1 MKYQVGRKAL
11 HQPLEQFGLRLTP
24 HGKKRSSSFSS
35 IVLTFPASGS
45 IRSGLWWS
53 AFFWT
58 IISSLIDARTFR
70 VRCWLNHWPPF
81 PPEQNSACSYYT
93 ILTGS
98 SNPVLN
104 GFNKYLCD
112 ALDCNSQVG
121 WVGLAYSYWVE
132 RKKTATK
139 VWYKRATRYSL
150 TMTFL
155 PSESHT
161 CIDLQRSSVFAWR
174 CILNLLYLLWNEF
187 TITAVALKNKGRIWF
202 LVKLISCWIHR
213 ITWDM
218 CMGKICEGKASH
230 PNIMTRPR
238 LRRVSWL

>member
-1 MKYQVGRKAL
+1 MKNLCVALEDSRCCIASGYDYTYRQVTSSNELGKSHHKKLFGPVFVYNSYSVKYQVGQKAL

-58 IISSLIDARTFR
+58 IISSLIDAGTFR

-93 ILTGS
+93 ILTLS
-98 SNPVLN
+98 SNPILN
-104 GFNKYLCD
+104 GLSISFE

-121 WVGLAYSYWVE
+121 WVG
-132 RKKTATK
+132 
-139 VWYKRATRYSL
+139 
-150 TMTFL
+150 
-155 PSESHT
+155 
-161 CIDLQRSSVFAWR
+161 
-174 CILNLLYLLWNEF
+174 
-187 TITAVALKNKGRIWF
+187 
-202 LVKLISCWIHR
+202 
-213 ITWDM
+213 
-218 CMGKICEGKASH
+218 
-230 PNIMTRPR
+230 
-238 LRRVSWL
+238 